1 MRCRITQSEDG
12 GLQYLLLFPSIDTHG
27 AFQTN
32 EISILTVGLHRLRP
46 NIIRKS
52 LNKVTPIDVPNTK
65 ESGKQM
71 PAVEPNRRC
80 STDMSPLGTAM
91 QLNPLTIGN
100 ATNPFTAFPSLDTK
114 EALRILVVDDSK
126 LNRKVIVKLMESLSH
141 NCVEAADGKAA
152 VDLIRDS
159 VQNEYPFDLILM
171 DNQMPVLLGSEATR
185 IIRSELKFEGIIF
198 GVTGNVLQA
207 DIDHFFESGV
217 DDIILKPLTTDKFVF
232 CLKNAK
238 VKRKYFKSS
247 HNYRRSKEQKL
258 NELTGQISCGDMP
271 LRRTQSDFD
280 RHRSVERKL
289 SRKLNPEEDSS
300 LNRGRDRAISDIVV

>member
-1 MRCRITQSEDG
+1 M
-12 GLQYLLLFPSIDTHG
+12 
-27 AFQTN
+27 A
-32 EISILTVGLHRLRP
+32 
-46 NIIRKS
+46 
-52 LNKVTPIDVPNTK
+52 PIELPNTK
-65 ESGKQM
+65 DSDKQT
-71 PAVEPNRRC
+71 PVEPKRRC
-80 STDMSPLGTAM
+80 STSLSP
-91 QLNPLTIGN
+91 IGN
-100 ATNPFTAFPSLDTK
+100 PTNPFSAFPSLDTK

-126 LNRKVIVKLMESLSH
+126 LNRKVIVKLMESLNH

-152 VDLIRDS
+152 VDLVKES
-159 VQNEYPFDLILM
+159 LQNEYPYDLILM
-171 DNQMPVLLGSEATR
+171 DNQMPVLLGSEATK

-247 HNYRRSKEQKL
+247 HNFRRSKEQKL
-258 NELTGQISCGDMP
+258 NELTGQVSFGEIPM
-271 LRRTQSDFD
+271 RRTQSDFD

-289 SRKLNPEEDSS
+289 SRDEDTD
-300 LNRGRDRAISDIVV
+300 LERKKDRAISDIVV